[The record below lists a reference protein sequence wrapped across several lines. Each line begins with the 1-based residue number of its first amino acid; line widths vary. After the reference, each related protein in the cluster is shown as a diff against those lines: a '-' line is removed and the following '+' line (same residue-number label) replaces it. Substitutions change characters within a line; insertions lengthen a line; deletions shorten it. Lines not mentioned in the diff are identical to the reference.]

1 LQIMSS
7 SGGKI
12 LVIRGGAIGDF
23 ILTLPAIAALRNQ
36 FPGAHLEVL
45 GYPHIVQ
52 LAVAGGLVDRVQ
64 SIEARALAGFFARGG
79 ALEPDL
85 ADYFSQFDLMVSYL
99 YDPDGIFR
107 TNVSRCSRAQFIAG
121 PHRPD
126 ERVPLH
132 AAKVYL
138 KPLERVAIFDADP
151 VPRLALDSQPATVD
165 RVALHPGSG
174 AEKKN
179 WPEHKWAELV
189 QHVLD
194 GTSLSLILTGGE
206 AEGERLQRLAAA
218 LPPARVSVAQSLP
231 LPELARK
238 LQPCAAFIGHDT
250 GISHLSAALGL
261 PGLVLWGETAE
272 EIWRPPQKNVVIVKD
287 RRGLK
292 TLSVSQ
298 VLLELTAL
306 LNRNAET

>member
-1 LQIMSS
+1 
-7 SGGKI
+7 
-12 LVIRGGAIGDF
+12 
-23 ILTLPAIAALRNQ
+23 
-36 FPGAHLEVL
+36 VL

-107 TNVSRCSRAQFIAG
+107 TNVSRCSRAQFIVG

-151 VPRLALDSQPATVD
+151 VPRLSLDSQPATVD

-179 WPEHKWAELV
+179 WPENKWAELV